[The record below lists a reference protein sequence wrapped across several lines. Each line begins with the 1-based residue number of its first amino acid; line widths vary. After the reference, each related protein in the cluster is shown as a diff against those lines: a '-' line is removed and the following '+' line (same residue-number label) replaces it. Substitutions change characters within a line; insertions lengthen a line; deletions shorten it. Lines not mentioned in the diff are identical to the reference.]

1 MDIGCNAEYVLDSFG
16 EQMEKTVKEAR
27 GEIEAFMQSKMN
39 SIAMAAIND
48 STSKDKMAVEDVVK
62 IE

>member
-27 GEIEAFMQSKMN
+27 GEIEAFMQNKMN
-39 SIAMAAIND
+39 SIAMAVINK
-48 STSKDKMAVEDVVK
+48 STNQDKVSIEEVVK